1 MQCGY
6 FDQAQAGLTE
16 SKTAIDELWDAYP
29 RMTETQVRTALG
41 SFLFRGDDVFKHIS
55 ELSGGERA
63 RIAILKLM
71 LSGANMLLLDEPTN
85 HLDISS
91 CEALEN
97 ALLDYDGTLFII
109 SHDRYLINKLAD
121 RIYYLTPEG
130 VKEYRGS
137 YDAYT
142 LATENA
148 VQQKAEDKPQ
158 KAEKVNDY
166 KLKKER
172 ERAEAEIE
180 RLDSLIEEKTNE
192 LSGLTDYQKA
202 MEISTEIEELRKQ
215 QEQAMQTWEEASLA
229 LEEFGE

>member
-1 MQCGY
+1 
-6 FDQAQAGLTE
+6 
-16 SKTAIDELWDAYP
+16 
-29 RMTETQVRTALG
+29 
-41 SFLFRGDDVFKHIS
+41 
-55 ELSGGERA
+55 
-63 RIAILKLM
+63 M

-121 RIYYLTPEG
+121 RIYYLTPDG

-148 VQQKAEDKPQ
+148 AQIKQEEKAAKP
-158 KAEKVNDY
+158 EKVNDY

-172 ERAEAEIE
+172 DSERRKLNTRVTRAEAEIE
-180 RLDSLIEEKTNE
+180 QLDALIEEKTAE
-192 LSGLTDYQKA
+192 LTGLTDYQKA
-202 MEISTEIEELRKQ
+202 MDISTEIEELRAK
-215 QEQAMQTWEEASLA
+215 QEQAMQAWEEASLA
-229 LEEFGE
+229 LEEFDK